1 MEDHEAISSLEPFKD
16 TSLLMFLGLYLLL
29 LAFFIMLNSISSYE
43 IEKSRAV
50 IKGLGTAFSQGSGKE
65 NATSQSGVI
74 LGNTR
79 SLETVRRI
87 FEAAIPLAEIEQPVA
102 GRILSVSLPMDALF
116 VPGSTALK
124 SDQDGL
130 LEQLAASLGAPPP
143 GMRFDMEFVV
153 GVEGGAASR
162 PKDTALPLPVLRA
175 GLFARALRQRGAP
188 ADGMSIGVD
197 TARDKVRLRF
207 HLVPEN
213 ERHLDFSDID
223 PSGEPE

>member
-1 MEDHEAISSLEPFKD
+1 MEDREAISSLEPFKD

-50 IKGLGTAFSQGSGKE
+50 IKGLGIAFSQGSGKE

-79 SLETVRRI
+79 SLEAVRRI

-153 GVEGGAASR
+153 GVEGGAA
-162 PKDTALPLPVLRA
+162 KDTALPLPVLRA

-223 PSGEPE
+223 PLGEPE